1 MQITVFRTEI
11 ETGKQIWK
19 YCLLHPSGTKI
30 PVLSG
35 LNCGGRTVLA
45 PHVEPE
51 RVAILKSGGAVL
63 ADCRLLANV
72 LRSDVTAQAAPV
84 DPSAAVVAFNVRP

>member
-1 MQITVFRTEI
+1 MQIPVPRTET
-11 ETGKQIWK
+11 EAGNR
-19 YCLLHPSGTKI
+19 SGNTACCI
-30 PVLSG
+30 RYRTNVLVLSG
-35 LNCGGRTVLA
+35 LKCGGRTVLA

-51 RVAILKSGGAVL
+51 GVAILKGGGAVL

-84 DPSAAVVAFNVRP
+84 DPAAAVVAFNVRP

>member
-11 ETGKQIWK
+11 ETGKQIRK
-19 YCLLHPSGTKI
+19 YCLLHPSGKNI
-30 PVLSG
+30 PVLSC
-35 LNCGGRTVLA
+35 LNSGGRTVLG

-51 RVAILKSGGAVL
+51 RIAIFKGGGAVL
-63 ADCRLLANV
+63 ADCRLLADV